1 MAIIEKTDVSISDH
15 TYPDHESAGGTVATP
30 GGTVA
35 TQRVATAQHA
45 PQMVNSHGQAGT
57 SAQNDSSSAM
67 IDPLLCPV
75 EVAARIIGQK
85 WTLQI
90 VKTLLNCKSQRFC
103 ELQEALGGVNPST
116 LSSRLK
122 MLEDEGMIR
131 RVQISAIP
139 PHVEYS
145 LTEMGCELR
154 GVIQAISYWS
164 RDWLC
169 TPERLGSWNEIDSD
183 E

>member
-1 MAIIEKTDVSISDH
+1 MNHLTAPDMPTHRSG
-15 TYPDHESAGGTVATP
+15 YPFSLEAF
-30 GGTVA
+30 
-35 TQRVATAQHA
+35 
-45 PQMVNSHGQAGT
+45 
-57 SAQNDSSSAM
+57 
-67 IDPLLCPV
+67 LCPV
-75 EVAARIIGQK
+75 DEAARIIGQK

-90 VKTLLNCKSQRFC
+90 VHHLIDRPTCRFC

-122 MLEDEGMIR
+122 MLEEVGLVH

-145 LTEMGCELR
+145 LTEMGAELR
-154 GVIQAISYWS
+154 DVIAAITAWS
-164 RDWLC
+164 NTWLC
-169 TPERLGSWNEIDSD
+169 HGDSPCCAPVATTHHLCED

>member
-1 MAIIEKTDVSISDH
+1 MVMMKKIDTSISDH
-15 TYPDHESAGGTVATP
+15 ECTDHDSAAEGVATKAAAM
-30 GGTVA
+30 VE
-35 TQRVATAQHA
+35 HA
-45 PQMVNSHGQAGT
+45 PQMVKTLEQR
-57 SAQNDSSSAM
+57 SAYAQSDPPSTM

-90 VKTLLNCKSQRFC
+90 VKTLLNCESQRFC

-169 TPERLGSWNEIDSD
+169 TPERLGSWNEINRD

>member
-1 MAIIEKTDVSISDH
+1 MDVLERVRRE
-15 TYPDHESAGGTVATP
+15 PAGDY
-30 GGTVA
+30 
-35 TQRVATAQHA
+35 
-45 PQMVNSHGQAGT
+45 QAYGEANLT
-57 SAQNDSSSAM
+57 RPEV
-67 IDPLLCPV
+67 DPLLCPV

-90 VKTLLNCKSQRFC
+90 VKTLLDNRSRRFC
-103 ELQEALGGVNPST
+103 ELQDALGGVNPST

-145 LTEMGCELR
+145 LTEMGSQLQC
-154 GVIQAISYWS
+154 VIREIAKWS
-164 RDWLC
+164 QSWLC
-169 TPERLGSWNEIDSD
+169 TPERLHEWREHD
-183 E
+183 EE